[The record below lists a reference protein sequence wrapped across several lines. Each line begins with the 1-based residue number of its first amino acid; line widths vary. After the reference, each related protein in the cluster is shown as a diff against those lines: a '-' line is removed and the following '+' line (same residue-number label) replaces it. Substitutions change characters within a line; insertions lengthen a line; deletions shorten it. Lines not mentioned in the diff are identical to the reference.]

1 MHTYSLVLAPPLIP
15 LEGRLQQAALDL
27 LAGCDIQFRRQDRLD
42 IAHVKNHPIALL
54 FLPASDIATRV
65 AEGSVDLGI
74 TGSDQVREYEAVN
87 PPTRETGAEKVLD
100 LPFGCCKL
108 QVQVP
113 KVGVYQTPKDLF
125 GARVTTSFPGLARL
139 YFERLAEQVGT
150 KGDDH
155 GNMGMPLPPKITYQS
170 GSVEASYRM
179 GIADGIVD
187 LVGMSTGF
195 GKCSLTSRLWV
206 IESGDTMRSAGLHA
220 VGTVF
225 ESNAVLIR
233 SRFPLKQ
240 ELMGKITRR
249 IKGVIAAQK
258 YQMCA
263 YNVPQNL
270 LEKAISIAP
279 GKRAPTVTSLD
290 GSDWKAVSVMVE
302 KVKIADVMDELA
314 GCGAEDI
321 VAIDLAKSI

>member
-1 MHTYSLVLAPPLIP
+1 MDDPDDLYGLLLFAVPKK
-15 LEGRLQQAALDL
+15 GRLQQAALDL

-74 TGSDQVREYEAVN
+74 TGSDQVSEYEALN
-87 PPTRETGAEKVLD
+87 RPTKQTGAEKVLD

-113 KVGVYQTPKDLF
+113 KVGVHQRPTDLF
-125 GARVTTSFPGLARL
+125 GCRVTTSFPGLARL
-139 YFERLAEQVGT
+139 YFERLAAQVGRP
-150 KGDDH
+150 GDDH
-155 GNMGMPLPPKITYQS
+155 GNMGMPMPPKITYQS

-187 LVGMSTGF
+187 LV
-195 GKCSLTSRLWV
+195 
-206 IESGDTMRSAGLHA
+206 ESGDTMRSAGLHA
-220 VGTVF
+220 IGTVF

-240 ELMGKITRR
+240 ELMGKIARR

-270 LEKAISIAP
+270 LEKTIEIAP

>member
-1 MHTYSLVLAPPLIP
+1 MDDPEDLYGLLLFAVPKK
-15 LEGRLQQAALDL
+15 GRLQQAALDL

-74 TGSDQVREYEAVN
+74 TGSDQLREWEAVN
-87 PPTRETGAEKVLD
+87 PPTGQTGAEKVLD
-100 LPFGCCKL
+100 LPFGRCKL

-113 KVGVYQTPKDLF
+113 KVGRYQAPRDLF

-139 YFERLAEQVGT
+139 YFERLAEQVGS
-150 KGDDH
+150 KDDDH
-155 GNMGMPLPPKITYQS
+155 GNMGMPMPPKITYQS

-187 LVGMSTGF
+187 LV
-195 GKCSLTSRLWV
+195 
-206 IESGDTMRSAGLHA
+206 ESGDTMRSAGLHA

-240 ELMGKITRR
+240 ELIGKITRR

-279 GKRAPTVTSLD
+279 GKRAPTVTALD